1 MELTPVKTEAEKAS
15 GGQSRWLSYPLLLA
29 SVAVAVIA
37 LPPIASFVSAA
48 PLVAGVLGIGGAA
61 AVVAQK
67 SWRDTAV
74 GFFSKLG
81 GMYKT
86 ALGHVVEDYRGAR
99 DWAKD
104 RAAEAKDR
112 AAEAKA
118 VAAPEPVEDAAP
130 GGLGAKASA
139 ADFRAA
145 SEAATKVKAPKPA
158 PAPKV
163 MSLG

>member
-1 MELTPVKTEAEKAS
+1 MELTPVKTEEEAAT

-29 SVAVAVIA
+29 SIAVAVIA
-37 LPPIASFVSAA
+37 LPPLAAFIQAA
-48 PLVAGVLGIGGAA
+48 PIVAGVLGIGGAA

-81 GMYKT
+81 GMYKA
-86 ALGHVVEDYRGAR
+86 ALGHVVDDYKGAR
-99 DWAKD
+99 DWAKT
-104 RAAEAKDR
+104 RAAEAS
-112 AAEAKA
+112 AE
-118 VAAPEPVEDAAP
+118 AAPEPVEDAAP

-145 SEAATKVKAPKPA
+145 ADAAAKVKAPKPA
-158 PAPKV
+158 PAPVKA
-163 MSLG
+163 LGLG